1 MRKFNLRRH
10 RCFPLLTLAVLLTTA
25 WQVEAQPAN
34 VLLTRAEQSGYTE
47 TTRYDEASLFLQSI
61 AESSPYIT
69 IHRFGYSNEG
79 RPLLLAVVGELHE
92 MSPVAIRQSSLTR
105 VYIQG
110 NIHGGEVEGKE
121 HADRRS

>member
-1 MRKFNLRRH
+1 MPKFKFNRH
-10 RCFPLLTLAVLLTTA
+10 RSFSLLTLAALLTTA

-47 TTRYDEASLFLQSI
+47 TTRHDEALVFLESI

-79 RPLLLAVVGELHE
+79 RPLLLAVVGELDDCLLYT
-92 MSPVAIRQSSLTR
+92 SDA
-105 VYIQG
+105 
-110 NIHGGEVEGKE
+110 
-121 HADRRS
+121 ADE